1 MADDY
6 GYHIDHHGSLVRP
19 PALLAAR
26 AGGASTPEGSA
37 LENKA
42 AIDAA
47 EQEAAVSLAHAL
59 RRLTLS
65 AVCDGQYRRAFF
77 ESVAYD
83 GIDGFAPADGPA
95 PLSDLAGIPAARRRA
110 ASTAPVAT
118 GRLAQAEVTPVLATV
133 DRPVFVTLPSAGYL
147 AAAGSS
153 LAGQAVIDAASQ
165 AGAAL
170 AAILAAE
177 IEALAADGAV
187 YVSLVNP
194 LYVPLLT
201 VAGRSALA
209 ATGIDADAVLSALL
223 TADRATVTGLNV
235 PAEFRVGLYLTDSG
249 PLPTTGQGYDAAA
262 VATLLELTPQ
272 YHRIG
277 IDWPAD
283 PAARF
288 PVELVK
294 PGVVISLGAVD
305 VSTPEP
311 ETVEELLS
319 RIDGIAEE
327 RGEADIAVA
336 TNGGFAQ
343 VADQPLMSEEQQHA
357 KLELVEMVSRYY
369 WGNEI

>member
-19 PALLAAR
+19 PSLLTAR
-26 AGGASTPEGSA
+26 ASGDP
-37 LENKA
+37 A
-42 AIDAA
+42 AINAA

-83 GIDGFAPADGPA
+83 GIDGFGSADGPA
-95 PLSDLAGIPAARRRA
+95 TLSGLAGIPAARRRA
-110 ASTAPVAT
+110 VSAAPVAT
-118 GRLAQAEVTPVLATV
+118 GRLAQAEVAPVLATV

-147 AAAGSS
+147 AAVGSS
-153 LAGQAVIDAASQ
+153 LADPDAIDAATR

-170 AAILAAE
+170 AAILRAE
-177 IEALAADGAV
+177 IEALATDGVV
-187 YVSLVNP
+187 YVSLANP
-194 LYVPLLT
+194 LYAPLVT
-201 VAGRSALA
+201 VAGRHALA
-209 ATGIDADAVLSALL
+209 ASGIDADAVLTALVA
-223 TADRATVTGLNV
+223 ADRATITGLNV
-235 PAEFRVGLYLTDSG
+235 PAEFRVGLFLTDSG
-249 PLPTTGQGYDAAA
+249 PLPTTGEGYDETA

-277 IDWPAD
+277 VDWPAD
-283 PAARF
+283 PATRF

-311 ETVEELLS
+311 GTVEELLG

-327 RGEADIAVA
+327 RGEADIAIA

-343 VADQPLMSEEQQHA
+343 VADQPLMGSDEQHA